1 MIGRLVERYLRHVT
15 KKRLTRRPTTALI
28 YTCLLGMK
36 ALARAFSG
44 ETIASISPEP
54 LWTVESVSLV
64 RIGTYP
70 GNVLCSEL
78 VSFLTREFEEEEKV
92 EDVLPEVEV
101 EAEFL
106 ARVKRFND
114 LLYRDIE
121 LPFEIEGT
129 GEGEPDLDL
138 RLIEVLLAL
147 DEIPR
152 SERGRYAKPF
162 ILVCFETLSDYLD
175 VLGLRWSDVD
185 TVRRKVR
192 IKGRVHRISRALAYE
207 LRRIPRNGEE
217 VFPISSVDVM
227 RWERAVSEEVGRK
240 FRFL

>member
-1 MIGRLVERYLRHVT
+1 MIRRLVERYLRHVT
-15 KKRLTRRPTTALI
+15 KKRLIRRPNTTLI

-44 ETIASISPEP
+44 ETVASISPEP

-70 GNVLCSEL
+70 GDILCSEL
-78 VSFLTREFEEEEKV
+78 VSFLTQEFEDDEKV
-92 EDVLPEVEV
+92 EDVLPEMEV

-129 GEGEPDLDL
+129 GEEEPDLDL

-147 DEIPR
+147 DKIPR
-152 SERGRYAKPF
+152 SEQGRYAKPF

-207 LRRIPRNGEE
+207 LRRIPRDGEE
-217 VFPISSVDVM
+217 VFPVSSVDVM
-227 RWERAVSEEVGRK
+227 RWERAVSEEVGWK